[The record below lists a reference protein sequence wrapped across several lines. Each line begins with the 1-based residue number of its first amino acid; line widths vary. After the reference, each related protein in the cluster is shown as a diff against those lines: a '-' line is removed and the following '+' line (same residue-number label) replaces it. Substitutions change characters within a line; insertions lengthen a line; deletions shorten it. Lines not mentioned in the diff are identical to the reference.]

1 MVKPLFVSLRLHE
14 IHHVKNLLLSAG
26 IRCRIRNENLSTLAG
41 EVPFTE
47 CAMLLELE
55 DESERERAD
64 ALLREFASRS
74 QRSGETWSCPR
85 CGERLESQFT
95 ACWKCGAERE

>member
-1 MVKPLFVSLRLHE
+1 MKPLFVSLKLHE

-26 IRCRIRNENLSTLAG
+26 IRCRIRNETLSTLAG

-47 CAMLLELE
+47 CAMRLELE

-64 ALLREFASRS
+64 AIVREFASR
-74 QRSGETWSCPR
+74 RDPRGETWSCPQ

-95 ACWKCGAERE
+95 ACWKCGAQRI